1 MAAALQLSESQAVC
15 QSKRRQQ
22 LSEIIGR
29 WRCSNPDQQWVR
41 TAASKLSLQNLGCI
55 GVTNKVSMDCS
66 NRDMFAWLR
75 DESCLQVDWSTLLQ
89 VPQRDATVVLRFTFR
104 STRLNWL
111 LGWQYHARTEIY
123 RRLCPEIKLRE
134 KGSVIYYSTYEGAL
148 SHSTGRVY
156 LSH

>member
-1 MAAALQLSESQAVC
+1 MAAALQLSEPQAVC

-55 GVTNKVSMDCS
+55 WVTNKVSMDCS

-75 DESCLQVDWSTLLQ
+75 DESCLQVDWSALLQ
-89 VPQRDATVVLRFTFR
+89 VPQRDATVVLRFTFQ
-104 STRLNWL
+104 STRLDWL